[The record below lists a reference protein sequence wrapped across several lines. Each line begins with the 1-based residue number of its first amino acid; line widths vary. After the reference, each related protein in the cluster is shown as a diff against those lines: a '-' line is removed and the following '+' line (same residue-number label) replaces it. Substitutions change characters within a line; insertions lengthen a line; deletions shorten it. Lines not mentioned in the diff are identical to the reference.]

1 MSTALIPQIALS
13 DAEEIRAELRTVAAW
28 AKSEGMAAPSLD
40 GQLIRPLVALAGW
53 KTLSAARPSHEFWFG
68 AMAIQ
73 LAHEASLVHDDVV
86 DESSRRRGEP
96 TTVAAHGVAAAL
108 VQGDHLLTT
117 AYRYAAR
124 TRCHAF
130 IEIFARAVERTVAGE
145 LAQARASRRK
155 LNFEEYSAI
164 ATGKSGELLGCA
176 LALAASML
184 KPSQAM
190 AYYELGRRV
199 GLVYQMLDDL
209 LDLAPETDTGK
220 PALADYVKGHWTWPL
235 DVIGID
241 SFDLDTSALIQALH
255 GSGSSESPMRRCL
268 TRYDREVDSVA
279 VAIIEET
286 GGSVALARLLEG
298 WRQSAHDAVRREE
311 SSARS
316 IDSKRSISAQLL
328 SRLETVSDTGE
339 YFAKNSRSFRF
350 ASRFFPSEQQERVSR
365 VYAYCRFTDD
375 IADDPEI
382 DRATAE
388 SLLDEWIDL
397 SRRSYFGSPSGV
409 AFLDLVMWE
418 MSSADVPFTYV
429 EELAEGMRMDLR
441 SVRYES
447 MRELKVYTYRVA
459 SVVGL
464 WISELFGVHEPIVLK
479 RAEAMGHAMQLTN
492 ILRDVGED
500 LAAGRLYLPA
510 DLMRKHRV
518 TESQL
523 ISGVTLGGY
532 TALIEEMI
540 ESEESAYSMGMEG
553 IPDLP
558 ASLRFPV
565 SVAAYVYR
573 GILSEIR
580 RNGYD
585 NLTRRARTSGSRK
598 AVLAARALLD
608 LSRRRLRA
616 FGPMGVIAR

>member
-1 MSTALIPQIALS
+1 MSAALIPQIAFA
-13 DAEEIRAELRTVAAW
+13 DAEEIRGELRMVAAW
-28 AKSEGMAAPSLD
+28 ARSEGMAAPSLD
-40 GQLIRPLVALAGW
+40 GQLIRPLVAIAGW
-53 KTLSAARPSHEFWFG
+53 KTLSAARPSNEFWFG

-86 DESSRRRGEP
+86 DESGRRRGAP
-96 TTVAAHGVAAAL
+96 TIVASHGVAAAL

-124 TRCHAF
+124 TRSPAF

-155 LNFEEYSAI
+155 LNFSEYSAI

-176 LALAASML
+176 LALAASLL

-190 AYYELGRRV
+190 SYYELGRRV

-220 PALADYVKGHWTWPL
+220 PALADYAKGHWTWPL
-235 DVIGID
+235 DEIGID
-241 SFDLDTSALIQALH
+241 SFDLDTTALTRSLH
-255 GSGSSESPMRRCL
+255 RCL
-268 TRYDREVDSVA
+268 DRYDREVDKVA
-279 VAIIEET
+279 VEISEAT

-298 WRQSAHDAVRREE
+298 WRKSAHDAVRREE
-311 SSARS
+311 LSARS
-316 IDSKRSISAQLL
+316 IDSMRSISAQLH
-328 SRLETVSDTGE
+328 SRLEGVSDTGD

-350 ASRFFPSEQQERVSR
+350 ASGFFPSGQQERVSR

-375 IADDPEI
+375 IVDDSSI
-382 DRATAE
+382 DRLTAG

-409 AFLDLVMWE
+409 SFLDLVMSE
-418 MSSADVPFTYV
+418 MSSASVPFTYV

-441 SVRYES
+441 GERYES
-447 MRELKVYTYRVA
+447 MAELRRYTYRVA

-464 WISELFGVHEPIVLK
+464 WISELFGVHDPLVLK
-479 RAEAMGHAMQLTN
+479 RAESMGHAMQLTN

-500 LAAGRLYLPA
+500 LAVGRLYLPA
-510 DLMRKHRV
+510 DLMRKHNV

-523 ISGVTLGGY
+523 VSGVTLGGY
-532 TALIEEMI
+532 AALIEEMI
-540 ESEESAYSMGMEG
+540 EGAESAYSAGMEG

-558 ASLRFPV
+558 ASLRFPI

-573 GILSEIR
+573 GILAEIR

-585 NLTRRARTSGSRK
+585 NLTLRAKTSGPRK
-598 AVLAARALLD
+598 AVLATRALFD
-608 LSRRRLRA
+608 LRKRQRRA
-616 FGPMGVIAR
+616 FGAMGAIAR

>member
-1 MSTALIPQIALS
+1 MSAALIPQIALS
-13 DAEEIRAELRTVAAW
+13 DAEEIRAELRAVAAW

-53 KTLSAARPSHEFWFG
+53 KTLSAARPSNEFWFG

-86 DESSRRRGEP
+86 DESSRRRGSP
-96 TTVAAHGVAAAL
+96 TVVASHGVAAAL

-124 TRCHAF
+124 TGSPAF

-155 LNFEEYSAI
+155 LDFTEYSAI
-164 ATGKSGELLGCA
+164 ATGKSGELLGCG
-176 LALAASML
+176 LALAASLL

-190 AYYELGRRV
+190 SYYELGRRV

-209 LDLAPETDTGK
+209 LDLAPQTDTGK
-220 PALADYVKGHWTWPL
+220 PALADYAKGHWTWPL
-235 DVIGID
+235 DEMGVD
-241 SFDLDTSALIQALH
+241 SFDLDTTPLTRSLH
-255 GSGSSESPMRRCL
+255 RCL
-268 TRYDREVDSVA
+268 DRYDREVDNVA
-279 VAIIEET
+279 VAISEET

-298 WRQSAHDAVRREE
+298 WRQLAHDAVRREE
-311 SSARS
+311 MSARS
-316 IDSKRSISAQLL
+316 IDSKRTISAQLL
-328 SRLETVSDTGE
+328 SRLEKVSDTGD

-375 IADDPEI
+375 IVDDSSI
-382 DRATAE
+382 DASTAAL
-388 SLLDEWIDL
+388 LLDEWIDL

-409 AFLDLVMWE
+409 RFLDLVMSE
-418 MSSADVPFTYV
+418 MSSAGVPFTYV

-441 SVRYES
+441 GERYES
-447 MRELKVYTYRVA
+447 MADLKRYTYRVA

-464 WISELFGVHEPIVLK
+464 WISELFGVHDPLVLK

-500 LAAGRLYLPA
+500 LAVGRLYLPA
-510 DLMRKHRV
+510 DLMRKHNV

-523 ISGVTLGGY
+523 KSGMTPAGY
-532 TALIEEMI
+532 TPLIEEII
-540 ESEESAYSMGMEG
+540 ESGETAYSMGMEG

-558 ASLRFPV
+558 SSLRYPV
-565 SVAAYVYR
+565 SVAAHVYR
-573 GILSEIR
+573 GILGEIR

-585 NLTRRARTSGSRK
+585 NITRRAKTSGSRK
-598 AVLAARALLD
+598 AVLAARALFD
-608 LSRRRLRA
+608 LSTRRLRV
-616 FGPMGVIAR
+616 FGAMGVLAR